1 MSLHSIVNIK
11 CFSFKI
17 MHVAKLSHT
26 ALLESTIRI
35 FVETVNKYKER
46 LKNTLDIVIK
56 KGNTKTLN

>member
-1 MSLHSIVNIK
+1 
-11 CFSFKI
+11 

-56 KGNTKTLN
+56 KETLKP